1 MLESMKR
8 AVEEDMKDP
17 NEEDE
22 EGSSGVEDYK
32 VKFDD
37 SFHASLSTYQ
47 KPPTMHPQVVVY
59 C

>member
-1 MLESMKR
+1 MKR

-47 KPPTMHPQVVVY
+47 KPLLMHAQVVVY